1 MSVIGVGKKRPR
13 ISLGDKPT
21 SEGNMKL
28 QQMNLA
34 VAEPVGRTHNADLDF
49 NQPAYDWALP
59 VDDDNKDSSS
69 AYERITQLELDSY
82 RIALIPRGRQQRGA
96 DRNHS
101 SVGRAGEFLLLPL
114 TWKELMTHVRWEVGH
129 PISTDKMHILEFADV
144 RIDLL
149 AMEVF
154 RAELPIVLTTM
165 EFKVLKFFVMNP
177 NRVISRDE
185 LLNQVWGYENYPCT
199 RTVDN
204 HVMKL
209 RQKLESDDAPRVHF
223 RTVHGIGY
231 KFIP

>member
-1 MSVIGVGKKRPR
+1 
-13 ISLGDKPT
+13 
-21 SEGNMKL
+21 MKF

-34 VAEPVGRTHNADLDF
+34 GAEPLGRTHNSEMDF
-49 NQPAYDWALP
+49 GMPPIYDQEA
-59 VDDDNKDSSS
+59 SS

-82 RIALIPRGRQQRGA
+82 RVALVPREQQRGV
-96 DRNHS
+96 DRNHFP
-101 SVGRAGEFLLLPL
+101 VARAGEFLLLPL
-114 TWKELMTHVRWEVGH
+114 TWKELVTQVRWEAGQ
-129 PISTDKMHILEFADV
+129 PISTKKMHVLEYADV

-149 AMEVF
+149 SMEVSCAG
-154 RAELPIVLTTM
+154 RAVVLTSM

-209 RQKLESDDAPRVHF
+209 RQKLEPDDAPMMHF

>member
-1 MSVIGVGKKRPR
+1 
-13 ISLGDKPT
+13 
-21 SEGNMKL
+21 MKF

-34 VAEPVGRTHNADLDF
+34 VVEAAGITHNPELDF
-49 NQPAYDWALP
+49 GALDFEWEKP
-59 VDDDNKDSSS
+59 FDGADASPG
-69 AYERITQLELDSY
+69 YERITDLELDSY
-82 RIALIPRGRQQRGA
+82 RIALVPLEGHHPRMGRSNLSLRQA
-96 DRNHS
+96 
-101 SVGRAGEFLLLPL
+101 AELLLLPL
-114 TWKELMTHVRWEVGH
+114 TWKELMTQVRREASH
-129 PISTDKMHILEFADV
+129 PVFTDKAHILEFADV

-149 AMEVF
+149 SMEVL
-154 RAELPIVLTTM
+154 RAELPVVLTTM

-209 RQKLESDDAPRVHF
+209 RQKLESDDAPPVHF
-223 RTVHGIGY
+223 RTVHGVGY